1 MRPLGVSTM
10 QALAGF
16 CLLLFVVTVTVV
28 GVRMLMLARRTRGR
42 HEFLMGAGM
51 ILIGAIGFPGST
63 ASGFGRSV
71 GEMSIPLWFLFTS
84 ITQVGLLL
92 IYAFTWQVFRPNV
105 AWGKAIV
112 AAGALVMFAGLVT
125 SAIALAGA
133 APDANST
140 LVARDGMFVGMA
152 GYSGC
157 FLWSAIEGFV
167 HHHGAKRRMAIG
179 LADPVVVDRFLLW
192 GYFGLAATAI
202 NVTSFAGNAIGVD
215 PTRSPLVLVPMGVFG
230 FAASVAMY
238 LAFLP
243 PASYLA
249 RVRASA
255 APA

>member
-1 MRPLGVSTM
+1 M
-10 QALAGF
+10 QALAGL

-42 HEFLMGAGM
+42 HELLMGAGM
-51 ILIGAIGFPGST
+51 ILIGALGFPGG
-63 ASGFGRSV
+63 AVSGFGRAV
-71 GEMSIPLWFLFTS
+71 GEMNIPLWFLFTW

-92 IYAFTWQVFRPNV
+92 IYAFTWQVFRPK
-105 AWGKAIV
+105 AWWGKAIV
-112 AAGALVMFAGLVT
+112 AGGGLLMFVGLVV
-125 SAIALAGA
+125 SAIALASA
-133 APDANST
+133 LPDANST
-140 LVARDGMFVGMA
+140 AVARKGMFIGMA

-167 HHHGAKRRMAIG
+167 HHRSAKRRLAIG
-179 LADPVVVDRFLLW
+179 LADPVVANRFLLW
-192 GYFGLAATAI
+192 GCFGVAATAI
-202 NVTSFAGNAIGVD
+202 SVSSFIGNAIGVD
-215 PTRSPLVLVPMGVFG
+215 PMSSPLVLVPMGVLG

-255 APA
+255 ASA